1 MVDHIENG
9 AGSRSSGVLVNILPD
24 RAALGAE
31 TEGARSLLYPFVK
44 RSIDVVGALA
54 LLMFFLPALLIVA
67 WLIRSDGGP
76 ALFRH
81 PRVGRGG
88 RTFHCLKLRTMVIDA
103 QQRLDA
109 LLESDPAARA
119 EWQRSQ
125 KLSKD
130 PRVTRLGRFLRV
142 TSFDEL
148 PQLLNVLRGEMSLV
162 GPRPVTTVE
171 IARYGKSAVEYFSCR
186 PGITGLWQVSG
197 RSSIDYRRRVE
208 LDSAYAR
215 QVSLRLDISIMLKTV
230 RVLLS
235 RDGAC

>member
-1 MVDHIENG
+1 MVDHVENG
-9 AGSRSSGVLVNILPD
+9 AGSRSSGVLVDILPD
-24 RAALGAE
+24 RAALGAD
-31 TEGARSLLYPFVK
+31 TEGTRSLLYPFVK
-44 RSIDVVGALA
+44 RSIDVIGASV
-54 LLMFFLPALLIVA
+54 LLMFFMPALLIVA

-88 RTFHCLKLRTMVIDA
+88 RIFHCLKLRTMVIDA

-109 LLESDPAARA
+109 LLESDPTAHA

-162 GPRPVTTVE
+162 GPRPVTTAE
-171 IARYGKSAVEYFSCR
+171 IVRYGKSAVEYLSCR

-197 RSSIDYRRRVE
+197 RSGIDYRQRVE
-208 LDSAYAR
+208 LDCTYAR
-215 QVSLRLDISIMLKTV
+215 EVSLRLDISIMLKTV